1 MIMNVLKNFLISI
14 VFMSGIFKS
23 SFSQIIDISKGD
35 YIIYSAKEGKIVEP
49 SAIIDDFANYNVMF
63 YGEQHNDVIT
73 HNVQY
78 MLLQMIYEKY
88 GDKTAL
94 SMEMLDRDVQ
104 YILDEYLEGFI
115 KESYFQKDS
124 RCWPNYKD
132 YRPMVEFA
140 KSHKFKVIAAN
151 APFRYVNLVNKF
163 GLDTL
168 MLLSEQAKKA
178 MAPLPYG
185 LADGDYAEKLRNLGK
200 DDSSKKKSKTKTMPM
215 PDSTK
220 TKKYDIIPGHSL
232 WDATMAYSVF
242 QFYKSNPDSKIL
254 HLNGSFH
261 TEEHFG
267 IVQRLKEFDSTIK
280 PLVVT
285 SVSSGKKLSDID
297 FEKYKKDGD
306 YIVFTKTK
314 PE

>member
-1 MIMNVLKNFLISI
+1 MKIFKQFFMIVIL
-14 VFMSGIFKS
+14 MSGICLS
-23 SFSQIIDISKGD
+23 GISQITDISKGE
-35 YIIYSAKEGKIVEP
+35 YIIYSVKDGKVVEP
-49 SAIIDDFANYNVMF
+49 SVIIDDFAKYDVMF
-63 YGEQHNDVIT
+63 YGEQHTDIIT

-78 MLLQMIYEKY
+78 LLLQMIYEKY
-88 GDKTAL
+88 SHKTAL
-94 SMEMLDRDVQ
+94 SMEMFDRDVQ
-104 YILDEYLEGFI
+104 YILDEYLEGRI
-115 KESYFQKDS
+115 KESYFQKDA
-124 RCWPNYKD
+124 RCWGNYKD

-140 KSHKFKVIAAN
+140 KAHKFKVIAAN

-178 MAPLPYG
+178 MAPLPYEI
-185 LADGDYAEKLRNLGK
+185 ASGDYAEKLRNLGN
-200 DDSSKKKSKTKTMPM
+200 DDSPKKKNKMKEITAIDSTSKKL
-215 PDSTK
+215 
-220 TKKYDIIPGHSL
+220 DIIPGHSL

-242 QFYKSNPDSKIL
+242 QYHKANPESKIL

-261 TEEHFG
+261 TEEYFG
-267 IVQRLKEFDSTIK
+267 IIQRLKEFDASIK

-285 SVSSGKKLSDID
+285 SVAYGKKLSEIN
-297 FEKYKKDGD
+297 FEKYKKLGD

>member
-1 MIMNVLKNFLISI
+1 MTFNKISL
-14 VFMSGIFKS
+14 
-23 SFSQIIDISKGD
+23 SQIKDISKGD

-49 SAIIDDFANYNVMF
+49 SVIIDDFANYNVMF
-63 YGEQHNDVIT
+63 YGEQHTDVIT

-78 MLLQMIYEKY
+78 LLLQMIYEKY

-94 SMEMLDRDVQ
+94 SMEMFDRDVQ
-104 YILDEYLEGFI
+104 YIMDEYLNGFI
-115 KESYFQKDS
+115 KEGYFQRDS

-132 YRPMVEFA
+132 YRAMVEFA
-140 KSHKFKVIAAN
+140 KNKHFKVIAAN

-168 MLLSEQAKKA
+168 MLLSDQAKQA

-185 LADGDYAEKLRNLGK
+185 LATGDYAEKLRNLGK
-200 DDSSKKKSKTKTMPM
+200 EDSSTKKSKKKTMPM
-215 PDSTK
+215 PDSTA

-232 WDATMAYSVF
+232 WDATMAYSVY
-242 QFYKSNPDSKIL
+242 QHNKTNPESKIL

-267 IVQRLKEFDSTIK
+267 IIQRLKEFDANIK
-280 PLVVT
+280 PLVIT
-285 SVSSGKKLSDID
+285 SVSYGKKLTDID